1 MPLVNA
7 FIRVL
12 FDMQNSIHFIEVT
25 FKWMCSIEPV
35 IIVHN
40 SSMPDQANTHCQ
52 WNESRLSIPSLS
64 MTFVKVKVR
73 SSFLKIWSVCRLHSA
88 YIEFHVH
95 QRISLAEV
103 IFIFLS
109 CMYSV
114 GLVHP
119 IFFLSDKCFTSEM
132 WLMHLMC
139 EIWIKS
145 EHIKTRLDFVAHGK
159 RLQRSCTELC
169 PRICKPLSLEVCWRF
184 LSHYHVVCTR
194 QQYIVVNICTMQ

>member
-119 IFFLSDKCFTSEM
+119 IFFLSDKCFTSKM

-145 EHIKTRLDFVAHGK
+145 EHIKTR
-159 RLQRSCTELC
+159 
-169 PRICKPLSLEVCWRF
+169 
-184 LSHYHVVCTR
+184 
-194 QQYIVVNICTMQ
+194 

>member
-1 MPLVNA
+1 MRYFSHRKLHVRLVINHHSMPLVNA
-7 FIRVL
+7 FIGFV
-12 FDMQNSIHFIEVT
+12 FDMQNSIHFIEVN
-25 FKWMCSIEPV
+25 FKSMGNIEPV
-35 IIVHN
+35 IKVHN

-109 CMYSV
+109 CMYSA

-145 EHIKTRLDFVAHGK
+145 EHIKTR
-159 RLQRSCTELC
+159 
-169 PRICKPLSLEVCWRF
+169 
-184 LSHYHVVCTR
+184 
-194 QQYIVVNICTMQ
+194 